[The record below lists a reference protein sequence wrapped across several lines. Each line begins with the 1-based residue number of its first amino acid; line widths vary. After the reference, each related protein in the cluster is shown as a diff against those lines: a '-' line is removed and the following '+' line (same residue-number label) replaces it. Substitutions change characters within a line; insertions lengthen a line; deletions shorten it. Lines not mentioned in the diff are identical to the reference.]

1 MRVFDIAVG
10 AAAIALVASVGV
22 ATPAAAS
29 NFGVELNGTYS
40 VMSDGEWALRNA
52 GPFGMG
58 GAQSFFDQQTVV
70 ETWTVTTECA
80 SPIECF
86 GEVRSDRGYTATI
99 RLEDFWLIDHDVPNW
114 LPCPNGTFAPGH
126 QKFILEGVNPARNEF
141 VNNPDFLV
149 GRNVTKS
156 ASGACGRNQPVV
168 VEMPV
173 KMQKLS

>member
-1 MRVFDIAVG
+1 MAAG
-10 AAAIALVASVGV
+10 AAAIAVVASLGT
-22 ATPAAAS
+22 ATPASAS
-29 NFGVELNGTYS
+29 DFGIALNGTYR
-40 VMSDGEWALRNA
+40 VMSDGEWAMRNA

-70 ETWTVTTECA
+70 ETWTVTTDCV
-80 SPIECF
+80 SPIECS

-99 RLEDFWLIDHDVPNW
+99 RLDDYWIIDHDVPNW

-126 QKFILEGVNPARNEF
+126 QKFIVMGFNPATNQRINSIT
-141 VNNPDFLV
+141 DFLV
-149 GRNVTKS
+149 GRNITKG

-173 KMQKLS
+173 KMQRI